1 MPTQPA
7 FCTLT
12 ANVQLNGMALE
23 KATVRARLTTNP
35 STVDGI
41 FLSTAWASAKT
52 DIAGAATLKLIQQ
65 GEFTTGDGTY
75 TIEAFYNGKKMW
87 SVTAQMP
94 NESTANLEDLI

>member
-7 FCTLT
+7 LCTLT
-12 ANVQLNGMALE
+12 ASVQLNGSPLE

-41 FLSTAWASAKT
+41 FLSTAWASVKT
-52 DIAGAATLKLIQQ
+52 DISGTAELDLIQQ
-65 GEFTTGDGTY
+65 GEFTQGDGTY
-75 TIEAFYNGKKMW
+75 TIEAYFKGKKMW